1 MKRTAKLYQC
11 YSCLRESTD
20 PLNCTNCGAP
30 IEELDLTNAM
40 FIPPIRGYVVVEGF
54 DQEALEVV
62 RRIASEV
69 ANAFYHNFYISEVAG
84 KLLVKCNDYSA
95 SLLIPRLEEELSSR
109 KPSLLICFEGKSE

>member
-1 MKRTAKLYQC
+1 MRRTAKLYQC

-20 PLNCTNCGAP
+20 PLNCTNCGAS

-40 FIPPIRGYVVVEGF
+40 FIPPIGGYVVVEGC
-54 DQEALEVV
+54 DQETIEVV

-69 ANAFYHNFYISEVAG
+69 TSAFYHNFYVSEAAG

-95 SLLIPRLEEELSSR
+95 SLLIPRLEQELSGR
-109 KPSLLICFEGKSE
+109 KPSPLVYFEGKSG